1 MNIAVK
7 GSEDRILEL
16 SERLSSVGLSFT
28 KLESTKNIQL
38 KQFDVVF
45 DLNFDSDASSLEDYC
60 HLPVSTLLILSA
72 VNCQLEAILP
82 KSLWEQTVGMNALP
96 SFINRNELE
105 FCELLS
111 SEKLRLTQLGWLKL
125 NKVASRVGLVSPRV
139 ICMIINEAFYTEQE
153 GTANAQD
160 IDLGM
165 KLGTAYPLGPFEWAD
180 LIGIEEVYETLMAV
194 YEDTK
199 AERYKI
205 CPLLKSL
212 YLKRGTFY

>member
-7 GSEDRILEL
+7 GSEDRTLEL

-28 KLESTKNIQL
+28 KLENTKNIQL
-38 KQFDVVF
+38 EQFDVVF
-45 DLNFDSDASSLEDYC
+45 DLNFDSDASSLEDYR
-60 HLPVSTLLILSA
+60 HLPVNTLLILSA

-105 FCELLS
+105 FCELS
-111 SEKLRLTQLGWLKL
+111 NAEKMRLPQLGWLKL

-139 ICMIINEAFYTEQE
+139 ICMIINEAFYTQQE

-165 KLGTAYPLGPFEWAD
+165 KLGTAYPLGPFEWAQK
-180 LIGIEEVYETLMAV
+180 IGIVNVYKTLEAM
-194 YEDTK
+194 YNDTHD
-199 AERYKI
+199 ERYKI
-205 CPLLKSL
+205 CSQLKTA
-212 YLKRGTFY
+212 YLKQIAP